1 MTFTSTHQ
9 QIFIKFSIFCIFFS
23 NSEVCTDTTICWL
36 VLEPLYPVLESCDM
50 KSGSPPPPHRTSLV
64 TNGPKELLELKPI
77 LHSVYHS
84 MLFVWHCSTF
94 YIFLRWIKN
103 TFFLVHK
110 TPNCFSFLLH
120 FTNVFG
126 MKNEICN
133 CFNGL
138 KVTVSRAFKKYLM
151 NRTHL

>member
-50 KSGSPPPPHRTSLV
+50 KSGSPPPHRTSLV

-77 LHSVYHS
+77 LHSGLPVNALCLTLLYFLHR
-84 MLFVWHCSTF
+84 
-94 YIFLRWIKN
+94 YIHRQGEACK
-103 TFFLVHK
+103 HK
-110 TPNCFSFLLH
+110 FCVGKTL
-120 FTNVFG
+120 
-126 MKNEICN
+126 
-133 CFNGL
+133 
-138 KVTVSRAFKKYLM
+138 
-151 NRTHL
+151 